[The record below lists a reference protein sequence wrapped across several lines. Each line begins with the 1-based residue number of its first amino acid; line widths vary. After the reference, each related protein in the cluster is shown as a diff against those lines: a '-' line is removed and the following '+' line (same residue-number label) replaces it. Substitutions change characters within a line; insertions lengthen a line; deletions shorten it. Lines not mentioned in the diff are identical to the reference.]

1 MPSRGTWTQRKALPA
16 AGAAV
21 ALLACLAAL
30 LAAASGGAAERPP
43 RGFFGI
49 APQAGITPLDARY
62 MRAGGIETV
71 RWPLAW
77 STVQPTRRGG
87 YDWSSFDPVV
97 ETAARAGLRVMP
109 VVASPPRW
117 VVRRETTLP
126 VDTAVQRRAVR
137 QFLQAAVRRYG
148 PGGELWRERAV
159 EGPNYEPAITRPV
172 PIREWQVWNEV
183 NFFYFAFPVSVPRYA
198 RLLSE
203 ASRAI
208 KAVDPGARVILS
220 GLFGE
225 PNARGRRGMPAAR
238 FLDRLYKVPGIRHR
252 FDGIALHP
260 YAVDAKALE
269 RLVEEFVGVAR
280 ANRDRVPLYV
290 TEIGWGSEN
299 NFRRVAF
306 EQGIRG
312 QVRQLRASYRY
323 LLDNRRRLNLR
334 QVVWFSWKDLK
345 GSCTF
350 CDSVGFFRDSPR
362 MRPKPAWHA
371 FVKITGGRPRP

>member
-1 MPSRGTWTQRKALPA
+1 MKRRLLPIA
-16 AGAAV
+16 A
-21 ALLACLAAL
+21 ALLACLAVLIPAIT
-30 LAAASGGAAERPP
+30 SGAPKRPP
-43 RGFFGI
+43 QGFFGI
-49 APQAGITPLDARY
+49 APQTGLTSADARY
-62 MRAGGIETV
+62 MKAGGIETV
-71 RWPLAW
+71 RWPLFW
-77 STVQPTRRGG
+77 STIQPTRKGG

-97 ETAARAGLRVMP
+97 EVAAREGLRIFP

-126 VDTAVQRRAVR
+126 VDSARQTSALRA
-137 QFLQAAVRRYG
+137 FLRAAVRRYG
-148 PGGELWRERAV
+148 PGGELWRLRAV
-159 EGPNYEPAITRPV
+159 EGPDYEPAIPRPR
-172 PIREWQVWNEV
+172 PIREWQIWNEV

-198 RLLSE
+198 RLLTV

-208 KAVDPGARVILS
+208 KSADPGARVILS
-220 GLFGE
+220 GLFAE
-225 PNARGRRGMPAAR
+225 PTAGGRRGMPATR
-238 FLDRLYKVPGIRHR
+238 FLDRLYKVPGLRHR

-269 RLVEEFVGVAR
+269 EMVEEFRDVAV
-280 ANRDRVPLYV
+280 ANRDRPPLYL

-299 NFRRVAF
+299 NFHNVAF

-323 LLDNRRRLNLR
+323 LLDNQRRLNLR

-350 CDSVGFFRDSPR
+350 CDSVGFFRDAPR
-362 MRPKPAWHA
+362 FRPKPAWHA